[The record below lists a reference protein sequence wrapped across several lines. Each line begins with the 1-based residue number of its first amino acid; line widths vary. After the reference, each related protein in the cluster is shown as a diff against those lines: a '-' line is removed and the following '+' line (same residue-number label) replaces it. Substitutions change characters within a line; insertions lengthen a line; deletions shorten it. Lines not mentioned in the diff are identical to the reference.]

1 MLARGSKHRT
11 AFASKFGL
19 ACAHASCMLLMVCIR
34 QACVRPTG
42 SSCLASGKPPQVAC
56 TCVTIV
62 IVRSD
67 RGSKVTSGA
76 CSLQLVCSGC
86 ICDALL
92 SFAWPGRPA
101 VSDPKASSGL
111 RIWKRGEIVQSIP
124 SQPKVSS
131 RRVRGRILPSA
142 LRQRKRHTAEALRHD
157 CSHDDLDLVG
167 STSNIARSLAD
178 ASIFRPREKLIATR
192 CIYAFSAARLAWR
205 GRRGRKPL
213 LGHTHSLATSRLAG
227 DHHDLGS
234 DVLCDLRGPHR
245 HILTRR

>member
-19 ACAHASCMLLMVCIR
+19 ACAHARCMLLMVCIR
-34 QACVRPTG
+34 EACVRPTG
-42 SSCLASGKPPQVAC
+42 SSWLASHKPPQVAC

-86 ICDALL
+86 ICDALRW
-92 SFAWPGRPA
+92 FAWPGRPA

-111 RIWKRGEIVQSIP
+111 RIWKRGQIVQSIP

-142 LRQRKRHTAEALRHD
+142 LRHRKRHTAEALRHD

-167 STSNIARSLAD
+167 SVFGGRFHL
-178 ASIFRPREKLIATR
+178 P
-192 CIYAFSAARLAWR
+192 AA
-205 GRRGRKPL
+205 
-213 LGHTHSLATSRLAG
+213 
-227 DHHDLGS
+227 
-234 DVLCDLRGPHR
+234 
-245 HILTRR
+245 

>member
-1 MLARGSKHRT
+1 MFGFCVFGWQARAPMLARGSKHRT
-11 AFASKFGL
+11 AFASLFGL
-19 ACAHASCMLLMVCIR
+19 ARAHASRMLLMVCIR
-34 QACVRPTG
+34 EACVRPTRSG
-42 SSCLASGKPPQVAC
+42 WLASGKPPQVAC

-92 SFAWPGRPA
+92 SFAWPSWPA

-111 RIWKRGEIVQSIP
+111 RIWKRGQIVQSIP

-142 LRQRKRHTAEALRHD
+142 LRHRKRHTAEALRHD
-157 CSHDDLDLVG
+157 
-167 STSNIARSLAD
+167 
-178 ASIFRPREKLIATR
+178 
-192 CIYAFSAARLAWR
+192 
-205 GRRGRKPL
+205 
-213 LGHTHSLATSRLAG
+213 
-227 DHHDLGS
+227 
-234 DVLCDLRGPHR
+234 
-245 HILTRR
+245 